1 MSDQNK
7 GSKAPSKSA
16 PSQRPSTDRLSLE
29 PDLLRA
35 LAQAVT
41 NPMPPEA
48 PKTIPV
54 DSLFKTVSVMAGQTL
69 CERGPIDAMYC
80 ILEGTIIEEKLNDD
94 GTYSRVRELV
104 VGHLAGVEFLTRDRF
119 SWTRYVVAEKG
130 EGVKAYVINDEAL
143 KCSDPEIAI
152 KRRNVLV
159 EALARHAIDLTVKQ
173 HRLSSTHQQELGD
186 CYEVLAA
193 ETTAKQA
200 LEADLETERLLRHA
214 AEAKL
219 AKAQGTALGLSYLL
233 RDLQEELREES
244 VFRCEA
250 EMERDRL
257 RFLYECTNTNFGELE
272 EENIRL
278 LGALRGARFALALLK
293 ADTEAIKNKETENT
307 RLARIEQGV
316 EQIRVE
322 LRKQGELKQRDSG
335 AHALVV
341 GLFNQCLTRML
352 EQIPTQRLPLAFQGL
367 FEQLMQVDDEGLRK
381 LGIDGMNSLFSQ
393 SGPPPN
399 EAPS

>member
-1 MSDQNK
+1 MPL
-7 GSKAPSKSA
+7 SKPAPSKTS
-16 PSQRPSTDRLSLE
+16 SSTDRLSLD
-29 PDLLRA
+29 PGLLQA
-35 LAQAVT
+35 LAQAWT
-41 NPMPPEA
+41 DTTRPETA
-48 PKTIPV
+48 KAMPV
-54 DSLFKTVSVMAGQTL
+54 DSLFKTISVLSGETL
-69 CERGPIDAMYC
+69 CEAGPLNAMFC
-80 ILEGTIIEEKLNDD
+80 VLEGTIIEEVLNND
-94 GTYSRVRELV
+94 GETYSPIRELV
-104 VGHLAGVEFLTRDRF
+104 VGHLAGIEFLTRDRF
-119 SWTRYVVAEKG
+119 SRTRYVAKKNG
-130 EGVKAYVINDEAL
+130 DVKVYVIDDEAL
-143 KCSDPEIAI
+143 RYNNPEIAI

-159 EALARHAIDLTVKQ
+159 EALARHAVASAVQQYKLT
-173 HRLSSTHQQELGD
+173 STHAQQVSE
-186 CYEVLAA
+186 YEEVLTA
-193 ETTAKQA
+193 ETSAKQA

-214 AEAKL
+214 AETKL

-233 RDLQEELREES
+233 RDLQEELHEEG

-257 RFLYECTNTNFGELE
+257 RFLYECTYTNFDELE
-272 EENIRL
+272 EENARL
-278 LGALRGARFALALLK
+278 LGALRGAQFALALLK
-293 ADTEAIKNKETENT
+293 ADTEAIKNKEAENT

-367 FEQLMQVDDEGLRK
+367 FEQLMQIDNEGLRK